1 MIKRLFFLLVIFS
14 FGNRSQSQTVSE
26 VAMPY
31 NIKTATFTQGTSNV
45 FPFFRLGDS
54 FEFSFDDLFGNE
66 ENYYFTITHCNY
78 NWTKSDLTRNEYID
92 GMDNQ
97 RIQDY
102 ENSFN
107 TLQIYSHYRLK
118 FPNNFC
124 RIIKSGNY
132 LLSILNSSNEIVFT
146 KKFVVYEELTEVP
159 MQIKR
164 SRNVADIRYK
174 HNVEFTIK
182 SDNILFQNPV
192 QNVKVVLFQN
202 GKWNNSIVNVKPQFT
217 IGNDLIFR
225 YNQETQ
231 FYAGNEYLNFDTKD
245 IRAATNTIAKVDSS
259 AGLYNSFLYT
269 DSTRKN
275 KGYTFF
281 PDVNGNFQ
289 IRNISSQNN
298 NDVEADY
305 SWVYF
310 RLFTTETPAN
320 AEIYVTGMFNDNAL
334 TPENKMVYNTEK
346 GVFEKALLI
355 KQGFNNYSYTLLNSE
370 NHRIDEKNAIDG
382 NYYETENV
390 YNAIVYYRANGE
402 RYDRVIGKGEANS
415 TNITN

>member
-1 MIKRLFFLLVIFS
+1 MIQKIALILCFGF
-14 FGNRSQSQTVSE
+14 FGNQMLSQTVTE
-26 VAMPY
+26 VATPY
-31 NIKTATFTQGTSNV
+31 NIKTASFTQGNANV
-45 FPFFRLGDS
+45 FPFFRLGES

-66 ENYYFTITHCNY
+66 ENYYFALTHCNY
-78 NWTKSDLTRNEYID
+78 NWSKSELSRNEYLD
-92 GMDNQ
+92 GMDHQ

-132 LLSILNSSNEIVFT
+132 LLSILNSSNEVVFT
-146 KKFVVYEELTEVP
+146 KKFVVYEDLAEVP

-174 HNVEFTIK
+174 HNVEFSIK
-182 SDNILFQNPV
+182 SNTILFQNPV

-202 GKWNNSIVNVKPQFT
+202 GKWNNTIVNIKPQFT

-245 IRAATNTIAKVDSS
+245 IRFATNTVAKVDSS
-259 AGLYNSFLYT
+259 SGLYNSFLYT
-269 DSTRKN
+269 DSSRKN

-289 IRNISSQNN
+289 VRNVNSQNN

-320 AEIYVTGMFNDNAL
+320 AEIYITGMFNNNAISA
-334 TPENKMVYNTEK
+334 ENKMEYNPEK
-346 GVFEKALLI
+346 GVFEKAILI
-355 KQGFNNYSYTLLNSE
+355 KQGFNNYLYTLYN
-370 NHRIDEKNAIDG
+370 NHQLDEKNAIDG

-415 TNITN
+415 LQITN